1 MLATIIMAS
10 IKTWENKWKK
20 GDLIGKGGQGFT
32 YFANDIASSRQNYAI
47 KFLKE
52 QKDKERRERMFL
64 EVSALQVL
72 IHPNIPRLIDSNEDK
87 YQEIDHD
94 LYLVTD
100 YIPGPTLQEYI
111 DQNGLM
117 SLDLA
122 LKFSIFLAEIIEFCH
137 KKGFIHRDIKPD
149 NILIKNG
156 NIKDT
161 YLIDFGLSFNIDL
174 SEQKDST
181 PSWQHIGNRFL
192 SLPELRVSEGNKR
205 DYRSDVTMLSGILFF
220 CMTGIHPTDLI
231 DEKLSKPHR
240 REKAKVI
247 LETLEQHKIS
257 SLNKFFDIGFNQGI
271 NDRWQSIEAVKIYL
285 TDILNMKPE
294 EESEKDINE
303 KLDSF
308 KANIESRLDYK
319 QLEQIRLAF
328 SKCNSMIDYS
338 AKFVIDKLKPAE
350 LHTIQTGMINDLPK
364 QIFSNQLGI
373 KNPYSEELIFYP
385 KFTSYLN
392 GSEFVF
398 EAEESN
404 VRTELARFQLNEDF
418 DWRTLQDKVTE
429 YYVNGITKKKL

>member
-1 MLATIIMAS
+1 M
-10 IKTWENKWKK
+10 
-20 GDLIGKGGQGFT
+20 IGKGGQGLT
-32 YFANDIASSRQNYAI
+32 YFANDISEPEKKYVI

-52 QKDKERRERMFL
+52 QKNKERRERMFL
-64 EVSALQVL
+64 EVSALKVL
-72 IHPNIPRLIDSNEDK
+72 IHPNIPKLIDSNEDK
-87 YQEIDHD
+87 YQEINHD
-94 LYLVTD
+94 LYLVAD

-111 DQNGLM
+111 DINGSM
-117 SLDLA
+117 SLELA
-122 LKFSIFLAEIIEFCH
+122 IEFSIFLAEIIEFCH
-137 KKGFIHRDIKPD
+137 KKGVVHRDIKPD
-149 NILIKNG
+149 NILLRDGDLKSP
-156 NIKDT
+156 

-220 CMTGIHPTDLI
+220 CISGIHPTDLI

-240 REKAKVI
+240 REKAKAI
-247 LETLEQHKIS
+247 FDTLEHDKTT

-271 NDRWQSIEAVKIYL
+271 NDRWQSIEAVRIYL
-285 TDILNMKPE
+285 KEILNMKPE

-303 KLDSF
+303 KLDLF

-319 QLEQIRLAF
+319 QLEKIRLIF
-328 SKCNSMIDYS
+328 SEFNNIVNYS

-350 LHTIQTGMINDLPK
+350 FHTIQTGMINDLPK

-373 KNPYSEELIFYP
+373 KNPYSEEIMFYP
-385 KFTSYLN
+385 KFSSYLN

-404 VRTELARFQLNEDF
+404 IRTELARFQLNEAF
-418 DWRTLQDKVTE
+418 DWKSLQNKVIE
-429 YYVNGITKKKL
+429 YYVNGITKREF